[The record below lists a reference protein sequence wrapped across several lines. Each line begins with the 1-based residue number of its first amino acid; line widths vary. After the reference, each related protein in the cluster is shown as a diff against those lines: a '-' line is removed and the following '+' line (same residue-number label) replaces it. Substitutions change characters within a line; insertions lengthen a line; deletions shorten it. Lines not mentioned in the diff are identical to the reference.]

1 MTIFTKEIKDSK
13 NSLYNGIN
21 APYISFNA
29 EILNV
34 RNILHN

>member
-13 NSLYNGIN
+13 NSLYNG
-21 APYISFNA
+21 PYISFNA